1 MHGRGGWSKELV
13 ALGDIHYSQD
23 TIRELSVWSLACCSR
38 TFAGTMAALWVAE
51 RRHRGSGLEV
61 AAAAVPRG
69 PPARGGQDEG
79 DGAARPRLDEV
90 LRQLRARSR
99 RPS

>member
-38 TFAGTMAALWVAE
+38 TFAGTFAGTFARTLAE
-51 RRHRGSGLEV
+51 KFAKFRHTHCPDLTVIIVSGSG
-61 AAAAVPRG
+61 G
-69 PPARGGQDEG
+69 T
-79 DGAARPRLDEV
+79 
-90 LRQLRARSR
+90 
-99 RPS
+99 